1 MTSVSAWNDMME
13 QFLTELEKTFPEE
26 KAILKYKTS
35 FDLLRKSNPR
45 KCVDGYMTNIGPLQ
59 AKVMA
64 KDETV
69 FFEKSEAASVLS
81 DLNIRKHWT
90 PDLSQAT
97 KDAIWQYL
105 QTLYILGTTITMI
118 PADAL
123 GMIEDVAQKCA
134 TNIQENGQMD
144 EKSLTGLFSSLSGML
159 GGGGGQLEKK

>member
-1 MTSVSAWNDMME
+1 MME
-13 QFLTELEKTFPEE
+13 QFLTELERTFPEE

-45 KCVDGYMTNIGPLQ
+45 KCVDGYMATITPHQ

-64 KDETV
+64 KDESLLSDD
-69 FFEKSEAASVLS
+69 SEATSLLV

-90 PDLSQAT
+90 PDLSQTT

-144 EKSLTGLFSSLSGML
+144 EKSLTSLFSSLGGML
-159 GGGGGQLEKK
+159 GGSEKK

>member
-45 KCVDGYMTNIGPLQ
+45 KCVDGYMTNIAPLQ

-64 KDETV
+64 KDE
-69 FFEKSEAASVLS
+69 SLLLDDREAASFLT

-90 PDLSQAT
+90 ADLSQTT

-118 PADAL
+118 PPDAL
-123 GMIEDVAQKCA
+123 GMIEDVARKCA
-134 TNIQENGQMD
+134 NNIQENGQMD
-144 EKSLTGLFSSLSGML
+144 EKALTGLFSSLGGML
-159 GGGGGQLEKK
+159 GGGQSEKK